1 MIQLKN
7 FSLYV
12 DKRVLIENI
21 NYSFNYGK
29 VIGIYGKSGKGKT
42 TFFKALVGL
51 YNDYKGNI
59 IYDNKN
65 DISKTFYKNNIFY
78 CSTENKLF
86 ENNTVMENI
95 KILSNDC
102 KKIDYYVKKF
112 NLNKILKQKIKYCSL
127 GEQQRVL
134 LCICFINNKRIN
146 LLDETLCNLDYKT
159 LSLVKEEIKI
169 KSNNSLF
176 IIISHSIKDIEDIC
190 DEIIDFDNFNNI
202 NTLNKEENINWEN
215 SKNKA
220 NYMLIKNDFK
230 IFKKILLSIFS
241 ILLFLISAL
250 ILNMIQPFESYVKE
264 IIKSDKSIC
273 FISSKNMEEINYYY
287 IESNNNDIFNLIVLD
302 ELYLN
307 NNHVTLNDD
316 EVILSKSLYLNN
328 STTIYSSMD
337 YKLNVKDI
345 FYEDENL
352 DYKIVDSIDYS
363 IYKSALIVNKKTFYN
378 IFYANYGLFL
388 TKDNLLVKL
397 DHSLN
402 NNQCIIESK
411 VDNSYLTKIEIS
423 TCNLSLD
430 VINTNQVEKI
440 RKYDNTYPNSIIYV
454 SNDNFELIKNN
465 IEFNIESLFNKI
477 KTAYVFSTSNNVE
490 LVYNELINNN
500 DNIQFTLRKKYDK
513 HKDILVKNQI
523 TIYITFIISIIS
535 SLSVYIYLKYYQ
547 KIIIKKIDK
556 TMDNYFIKNIK
567 KSIYKI
573 IHTNFYN
580 IFNIILSVVT
590 FIIIHNKLI
599 YEQIYFYNLKL
610 YAFYPYIILFII
622 EVIDILKCFKLNSNR
637 SK

>member
-59 IYDNKN
+59 IYDNKS

-102 KKIDYYVKKF
+102 QKIDYYVKKF

-328 STTIYSSMD
+328 STTIYNAMD

-397 DHSLN
+397 DHSLS

-535 SLSVYIYLKYYQ
+535 SLSLYIYLKYYQ

-590 FIIIHNKLI
+590 FIIIHNKLF